1 MSAPAPLMSPTKTSV
16 VGALLVALGPI
27 SLALYTPAMPTL
39 VRVFDTDVSAV
50 KLTLTVYFLGFA
62 FAQLVCGPLSDVF
75 GRRPVVMAFTAFYL
89 VGSLMAVFAPGIEWL
104 LAARIVQGVGAAA
117 GTAISRAIVRD
128 LYVGR
133 QSVQVMNMIGLML
146 MAAPALAP
154 TLGGLTLESVGWH
167 AIFALMAVYGI
178 VIMAAFR
185 FAVPETLSP
194 SGSPTLRPRRLL
206 GSYATLIRDVRFLRP
221 SIVMA
226 CSVGSLFTLA
236 TVLPFVMIDEAG
248 LTPVEFGFS
257 MLAHSGS
264 FMLGSLVMRQLLM
277 SIDAH
282 RLVPI
287 GLGLI
292 ALGALALPVSLALFE
307 PRFLSVMGPT
317 ALLAFGIP
325 FVMPSMMTES
335 LAPFPHMAGAASALS
350 GFLQMAAGLLGSAAA
365 AAIGDAVFALVTI
378 IPALALS
385 AALTHLMLQRFA
397 PLMEDAAAERVV
409 SPQAPAE

>member
-1 MSAPAPLMSPTKTSV
+1 
-16 VGALLVALGPI
+16 VG
-27 SLALYTPAMPTL
+27 
-39 VRVFDTDVSAV
+39 
-50 KLTLTVYFLGFA
+50 
-62 FAQLVCGPLSDVF
+62 
-75 GRRPVVMAFTAFYL
+75 FTGLYL
-89 VGSLMAVFAPGIEWL
+89 VGSLIAVFAPGIEWL

-167 AIFALMAVYGI
+167 AIFALMAVYGL

-185 FAVPETLSP
+185 FAVPETLRRSGP
-194 SGSPTLRPRRLL
+194 SALEPRRLV
-206 GSYATLIRDVRFLRP
+206 GRYAELIRDVRFLRP

-264 FMLGSLVMRQLLM
+264 FMLGSLVMRQLLL

-292 ALGALALPVSLALFE
+292 ALGALALPASLALFA
-307 PRFLSVMGPT
+307 PSFLSVMGPT

-365 AAIGDAVFALVTI
+365 AAIGDAVLALVTI
-378 IPALALS
+378 IPILALS
-385 AALTHLMLQRFA
+385 AALTHVALRRFG
-397 PLMEDAAAERVV
+397 PLIEGAAAERVV
-409 SPQAPAE
+409 RPGAPAE

>member
-1 MSAPAPLMSPTKTSV
+1 MSPTKTSV

-39 VRVFDTDVSAV
+39 VRVFGTDVSAV

-62 FAQLVCGPLSDVF
+62 IAQLVCGPISDVF
-75 GRRPVVMAFTAFYL
+75 GRRPVVMAFTGLYL

-104 LAARIVQGVGAAA
+104 LAARVVQGVGAAA

-154 TLGGLTLESVGWH
+154 TLGGLTLEFVGWH
-167 AIFALMAVYGI
+167 AIFALMALYGI

-185 FAVPETLSP
+185 FAVPETLSR
-194 SGSPTLRPRRLL
+194 SGSPTLKPRRLV
-206 GSYATLIRDVRFLRP
+206 GNYATLIRDVRFLRP

-264 FMLGSLVMRQLLM
+264 FMLGSLVMRQLLL

-287 GLGLI
+287 GLALI
-292 ALGALALPVSLALFE
+292 ALGALALPVSLALFA
-307 PRFLSVMGPT
+307 PSFFSVMGPT

-365 AAIGDAVFALVTI
+365 AAIGDAVLALVTI

-385 AALTHLMLQRFA
+385 AALTHVALKRLTPATEEAA
-397 PLMEDAAAERVV
+397 PHRI
-409 SPQAPAE
+409 PQSSAPAE